1 MYVWMG
7 EANGSPRRAFGLRVG
22 RLAVA
27 ASDRGIAGRLG
38 GPESDAG
45 ASRLLGAPAGKR
57 LRWVLSACIVRW
69 GVVQFRVT
77 MRRCW
82 HRPLGHRRRLCIGE
96 RLVRLDVD
104 AGHASS
110 TPPHLLDFPRP

>member
-7 EANGSPRRAFGLRVG
+7 EANGSPRGAFGFRVG
-22 RLAVA
+22 GLAGGA
-27 ASDRGIAGRLG
+27 CGRGIAGRLV
-38 GPESDAG
+38 GPEPDAG

-77 MRRCW
+77 MRRGW

-110 TPPHLLDFPRP
+110 TSSHLLDFHRP